1 MSIGERIK
9 VYRKEKNLTQGQLAE
24 LIGVSTQ
31 AVSKWETGAGMPDI
45 SQIVPLANVLGIST
59 DKILGN
65 IEEGFEKEAA
75 EIRSQSGGINFI
87 SDLGRAEYLYQRS
100 SQFFN
105 KHPDVSDIALIA
117 LECYIELY
125 AKESKEIDKG
135 STAYAGTDSNKR
147 CILFIFR

>member
-65 IEEGFEKEAA
+65 IGK
-75 EIRSQSGGINFI
+75 
-87 SDLGRAEYLYQRS
+87 QRWLM
-100 SQFFN
+100 
-105 KHPDVSDIALIA
+105 LIKTMMW
-117 LECYIELY
+117 LL
-125 AKESKEIDKG
+125 KK
-135 STAYAGTDSNKR
+135 
-147 CILFIFR
+147 